1 MRRWVLAI
9 VAVAPL
15 AAASAAPAAPAGLPD
30 FTGYWQHSPILQY
43 QPVRGS
49 PAPVR
54 GKRIRDATNSQTLV
68 EGDETSPILQPWAA
82 AEVAKRAE
90 SRRVGLQIPTQ
101 QEECR
106 ASGVPG
112 VLTLP
117 APVQF
122 LQLPG
127 ETVIIYQRDHQ
138 VRHVQMN
145 VPHTK
150 NPPLTWYGESVGH
163 YDGDVLV
170 IDTIAL
176 KGRSSV
182 DIFGTPHTEALHV
195 VETYRVTGNGKTL
208 EATIRVEDPGA
219 FTAPWSGVM
228 VYDRANVPE
237 LVEEVCAEN
246 NFDVVTKKPY
256 PIPTAA
262 VADF

>member
-1 MRRWVLAI
+1 MRPWF
-9 VAVAPL
+9 VAFLICAPI
-15 AAASAAPAAPAGLPD
+15 AGASAASPERPD
-30 FTGYWQHSPILQY
+30 FTGYWQHSPVLQY
-43 QPVRGS
+43 RPVPGIA
-49 PAPVR
+49 APVR
-54 GKRIRDATNSQTLV
+54 GKEIKDATNSQILI

-101 QEECR
+101 TEECR

-112 VLTLP
+112 VLTLT

-122 LQLPG
+122 LQQPN

-138 VRHVQMN
+138 VRHIAMN
-145 VPHTK
+145 VPHTN

-163 YDGDVLV
+163 YEGDALV

-176 KGRSSV
+176 KGMSSV
-182 DIFGTPHTEALHV
+182 DGFGTPHTEALHV
-195 VETYRVTGNGKTL
+195 VETYRLAEGGKKL

-219 FTAPWSGVM
+219 YTAPWSGVM
-228 VYDRANVPE
+228 VYDRINVPA
-237 LVEEVCAEN
+237 LSEEVCAEN
-246 NFDVVTKKPY
+246 NFDVVTKKAY
-256 PIPTAA
+256 PIPTAM

>member
-1 MRRWVLAI
+1 MRPWLLAI
-9 VAVAPL
+9 AACAPIAV
-15 AAASAAPAAPAGLPD
+15 ASAAPAEAPD
-30 FTGYWQHSPILQY
+30 FTGYWQHPPTLQY
-43 QPVRGS
+43 RPVPGMA
-49 PAPVR
+49 APVR
-54 GKRIRDATNSQTLV
+54 GKEIRDAVNSQLLI

-101 QEECR
+101 TEECR

-112 VLTLP
+112 VLTLT
-117 APVQF
+117 APVHF

-138 VRHVQMN
+138 VRHIAMN
-145 VPHTK
+145 VPHK
-150 NPPLTWYGESVGH
+150 NNPPLAWYGESVGH
-163 YDGDVLV
+163 YEGDALV
-170 IDTIAL
+170 IDTIAM
-176 KGRSSV
+176 KGGSSV
-182 DIFGTPHTEALHV
+182 DVFGTPHSEALHV
-195 VETYRVTGNGKTL
+195 VETYRLADGGKKL
-208 EATIRVEDPGA
+208 EATVRVEDPGA

-228 VYDRANVPE
+228 VYDRVNVPA

-246 NFDVVTKKPY
+246 NFDVVTKKAY

>member
-1 MRRWVLAI
+1 MRPWVLAI
-9 VAVAPL
+9 AAFTPL
-15 AAASAAPAAPAGLPD
+15 AAASAAPAGAPD
-30 FTGYWQHSPILQY
+30 FTAYWQHSPILQY
-43 QPVRGS
+43 QPVPGS
-49 PAPVR
+49 AAPVR
-54 GKRIRDATNSQTLV
+54 GKYIRDATNSQTLV

-82 AEVAKRAE
+82 AEVAKRGE

-122 LQLPG
+122 LQLPR

-138 VRHVQMN
+138 VRHVRMN
-145 VPHTK
+145 APHTN

-163 YDGDVLV
+163 YDADTLV

-176 KGRSSV
+176 KGMSSV
-182 DIFGTPHTEALHV
+182 DTFGTPHTAALHV
-195 VETYRVTGNGKTL
+195 VETYRLSGDNKKL

-256 PIPTAA
+256 PIPTAT
-262 VADF
+262 VVDF